1 MVIEQFL
8 AILVGLSDSIM
19 VASVGEYAVSGVSL
33 VDNIF
38 VSILFGNVIARIVDG
53 LYDSLLRNFGTVIF
67 NCSIAFFIACFY

>member
-1 MVIEQFL
+1 M
-8 AILVGLSDSIM
+8 
-19 VASVGEYAVSGVSL
+19 

-67 NCSIAFFIACFY
+67 NCSIAFFIGEKFGK